1 MKYRFLFLSSLVCIC
16 TVVAHASDFTADDES
31 VEYIGME
38 YDDEYSPDEYVTTTE
53 EISTEIS
60 VEPETPA
67 TKKSN
72 DITQDI
78 YLDSLDDVT
87 LINLYNTTMDDV
99 AKTRA
104 RIETLLMPNRPS
116 DNIWVTDCP
125 YSDENNSWG
134 AAAQSSYQIDIDMGT
149 DGCPFETM
157 AECKIWRR
165 KPIIRE
171 TVAPRS
177 PKIRFEKMD
186 DMMAEIEC
194 TGGLDANSPAAAPL
208 VNRYK
213 SLMKSA
219 RACCTEGITYSLRN
233 AGASDGLVYKFLVDD
248 ANFYNVGDRCLMM
261 TDSEIESETYMD
273 ATSDMITDV
282 RNGCLCRSRNWFKS
296 LLAPFVDAWRKS
308 PEFAES
314 PFYWTYTD
322 GVGREVTV
330 SINDDVQHVIDTL
343 ATCP

>member
-1 MKYRFLFLSSLVCIC
+1 MC

-31 VEYIGME
+31 VEYIGAE
-38 YDDEYSPDEYVTTTE
+38 YTDEYAPDEYITVANDVAE
-53 EISTEIS
+53 QTEI
-60 VEPETPA
+60 VESP
-67 TKKSN
+67 KSN

-99 AKTRA
+99 IKTRA
-104 RIETLLMPNRPS
+104 RIETLLMPNRPAG
-116 DNIWVTDCP
+116 NIWMTDCP
-125 YSDENNSWG
+125 YSDENNSWNE
-134 AAAQSSYQIDIDMGT
+134 SSQISIDFGT

-165 KPIIRE
+165 KPIMRE

-177 PKIRFEKMD
+177 PKIKYEKMD
-186 DMMAEIEC
+186 DMLGEIEC
-194 TGGLDANSPAAAPL
+194 TGGLDANSPTAAPL
-208 VNRYK
+208 LNRYK
-213 SLMKSA
+213 LLMKSA
-219 RACCTEGITYSLRN
+219 RACCSEGITYSLRK
-233 AGASDGLVYKFLVDD
+233 AGASDGLIYKFLSDD

-261 TDSEIESETYMD
+261 TDSDIESETYQD
-273 ATSDMITDV
+273 ATSAMISDV
-282 RNGCLCRSRNWFKS
+282 RNGCLCRSRQWFKS
-296 LLAPFVDAWRKS
+296 LLAPFVDAWRQS

-322 GVGREVTV
+322 GVGRTVTV
-330 SINDDVQHVIDTL
+330 SINDDVQNVLDTI